1 MPDMLG
7 SQVQLSAVKEK
18 DAEEDQAEPATG
30 QHETKPV
37 GIAFGASL

>member
-18 DAEEDQAEPATG
+18 DAEEDQASR
-30 QHETKPV
+30 QRLSTKPSRS
-37 GIAFGASL
+37 ASPSAPPC